1 MSSNYMY
8 PTIISLENLDFEK
21 LDILPGTAKFAVADF
36 AILNAG
42 SIYDLSI
49 TVDRYGQNLTKSC
62 SGLVFSE
69 SNIETKFAEDV
80 SGTSSITGILD
91 NGLTLSNEMMHQNI
105 IQPTSNFDSVLKGIL
120 FAKMVHSVFDMDNGT
135 IKSYDFTDPSKR
147 NESIFFD
154 NDQTLNVANNIKY
167 QTVGLDS
174 SGNGNSV
181 DDSGNIVYFDS
192 AFNQTITNWYGVS
205 GESIL
210 NSEVEYWNART
221 GLDLSGN
228 HTETG
233 VIPFNPDD
241 KLMVMYSISTTFKQP
256 NNDFHGKFSVNVAN
270 LPAFVTTS
278 TNSVVDDTMVLRP
291 GIGDS
296 SFESRFILEYNVNPE
311 IFYLTGH
318 KFLAGDDA
326 TGLAWNDREAGLR
339 KAVDDWITG
348 DWDVSG
354 GGHISTWDT
363 SEITDFSYLFFA
375 GTNSG
380 PSKLNFNEDISHWDV
395 SSATS
400 MNQMFRDCAVFN
412 QNLNKWNTSRLQDAS
427 YMFYDTAFN
436 QDIGDWDVS
445 SVTDFS
451 YMLRYTPF
459 NQDISGWDTTSVN
472 IISGMYLNTPLQ
484 PQESGVRHDYRAPNT
499 FNQINDSRSPLSLAV
514 DDWIADS
521 ETATA
526 VHGHISTWDT
536 SVVTDFDN
544 VFYGKSAFNE
554 DISNWD
560 LSNATSMYY
569 MFYGAASFN
578 QDISNW
584 DVSKVTDMMG
594 MFNEAYSFNR
604 PLNDWNVSSVTNMD
618 SLFRGIW
625 GEITSGTW
633 GVVSAF
639 NQPLDAWDV
648 SSVTSMKNM
657 FDRAASFNQP
667 LNDWN
672 VSSVTAMSIMFSQ
685 AESFNQPLN
694 DWDVSKVTSLDSMFN
709 NASSFNGDVTTWDL
723 SSCSSMTSVFK
734 HTGVDAGRFNQD
746 IGGWD
751 VSYVTNMGNMFYG
764 ATDFNRDIGD
774 WNVSS
779 VTSFYYTFYTA
790 SSFNQDL
797 SDWVMKDG
805 ADVRGMYDDSPMEN
819 NNSYKAPGTF

>member
-1 MSSNYMY
+1 MY

-105 IQPTSNFDSVLKGIL
+105 IQPISNFDSVLKGIL

-296 SFESRFILEYNVNPE
+296 SFESRFILEYNVNPYLLDP
-311 IFYLTGH
+311 YLTGH
-318 KFLAGDDA
+318 KFIDPSGGYEAWDDRP
-326 TGLAWNDREAGLR
+326 TGSLR
-339 KAVDDWITG
+339 GAVDQWIYG
-348 DWDVSG
+348 SWDESV

-363 SEITDFSYLFFA
+363 SEVTDFSNLFFRFGA
-375 GTNSG
+375 EGNPG
-380 PSKLNFNEDISHWDV
+380 FNEDLSHWDV
-395 SSATS
+395 SSGTS
-400 MNQMFRDCAVFN
+400 MA
-412 QNLNKWNTSRLQDAS
+412 
-427 YMFYDTAFN
+427 YMFGSCPDYN
-436 QDIGDWDVS
+436 QPMGDWDVS
-445 SVTDFS
+445 SVTDMQ
-451 YMLRYTPF
+451 YMFQGYGGSNFNQDISEWDVSSVTDMQQMFNKANAFNQPLNKWRVDNVTDMGAMFYGDSDQNANLGGGIHPFNQPLFQWNVSKVTNMFVMFMDSLF
-459 NQDISGWDTTSVN
+459 NQDISGWDTTAAATN
-472 IISGMYLNTPLQ
+472 I
-484 PQESGVRHDYRAPNT
+484 
-499 FNQINDSRSPLSLAV
+499 
-514 DDWIADS
+514 
-521 ETATA
+521 
-526 VHGHISTWDT
+526 TWDGYPHT
-536 SVVTDFDN
+536 KDMFLN
-544 VFYGKSAFNE
+544 CP
-554 DISNWD
+554 ISEEN
-560 LSNATSMYY
+560 
-569 MFYGAASFN
+569 
-578 QDISNW
+578 
-584 DVSKVTDMMG
+584 KP
-594 MFNEAYSFNR
+594 R
-604 PLNDWNVSSVTNMD
+604 TNP
-618 SLFRGIW
+618 
-625 GEITSGTW
+625 
-633 GVVSAF
+633 
-639 NQPLDAWDV
+639 Q
-648 SSVTSMKNM
+648 
-657 FDRAASFNQP
+657 
-667 LNDWN
+667 
-672 VSSVTAMSIMFSQ
+672 
-685 AESFNQPLN
+685 
-694 DWDVSKVTSLDSMFN
+694 
-709 NASSFNGDVTTWDL
+709 
-723 SSCSSMTSVFK
+723 
-734 HTGVDAGRFNQD
+734 
-746 IGGWD
+746 
-751 VSYVTNMGNMFYG
+751 
-764 ATDFNRDIGD
+764 ATD
-774 WNVSS
+774 
-779 VTSFYYTFYTA
+779 
-790 SSFNQDL
+790 
-797 SDWVMKDG
+797 
-805 ADVRGMYDDSPMEN
+805 
-819 NNSYKAPGTF
+819 